1 MCARLDGQALGGGSQ
16 SSLPNAV
23 YLLCCTRCLLDVQPL
38 PFQHSCLLLLQVCP
52 TRYEWVAPLLPKLR
66 DVDVRKLS
74 GAASAAAAA
83 AAGGAA
89 DKGKHKLSDG
99 EAAEGAGPSKAAK
112 KADDKSVDAARARYL
127 ARKAQQTSS
136 GKARR

>member
-1 MCARLDGQALGGGSQ
+1 
-16 SSLPNAV
+16 
-23 YLLCCTRCLLDVQPL
+23 
-38 PFQHSCLLLLQVCP
+38 
-52 TRYEWVAPLLPKLR
+52 LLPKLR

-83 AAGGAA
+83 AA
-89 DKGKHKLSDG
+89 DLGKHKLSDT

-127 ARKAQQTSS
+127 ARKAQQTTS
-136 GKARR
+136 GKGRR